1 MLKPRGAFLFST
13 HSQVSG
19 ASEGRGE
26 KKARRKRS
34 QEARG
39 RGQGKRGAFSSSS
52 HNTRT
57 LYSFILQEERR
68 LRAEARE
75 AERIK
80 EESERRRMEQE
91 RAELRARRLMERE
104 GLLRRFVVHC
114 AISLRGSHLPFHSDR
129 LHVMKSSGSGS
140 GSGACSP
147 ALHVETAFGGT
158 DSGNHAECHAVTP
171 DRVTAIQ
178 NGDPVVK
185 KAKLSIQDSSS
196 TPGGECAPLSAP
208 ADIKKVVPTPG
219 DLLALAIEI
228 KREHPGWGVKRFHL
242 QMLERHPDW
251 AITEHRVNK
260 LLHEN
265 GLANV
270 RTPCSAAKT
279 FTDANQPLTEQQE
292 QAGAAV
298 ADIHFDILSLPQ
310 THNSSPE
317 ILQSASCP
325 SFPNAGPTAQQFADM
340 VDLDKLFK
348 PVTGASACTAAH
360 TSNTHCS
367 DIAAAEDLG
376 NGFAAAAAPA
386 NTLHSLSD

>member
-1 MLKPRGAFLFST
+1 M
-13 HSQVSG
+13 
-19 ASEGRGE
+19 
-26 KKARRKRS
+26 
-34 QEARG
+34 
-39 RGQGKRGAFSSSS
+39 
-52 HNTRT
+52 RT
-57 LYSFILQEERR
+57 FDSFILQEERR

-104 GLLRRFVVHC
+104 GLLRRFVVHR
-114 AISLRGSHLPFHSDR
+114 AISLRGSHLPFLSDR

-140 GSGACSP
+140 GSETCSP
-147 ALHVETAFGGT
+147 ALHVEAAFGGS
-158 DSGNHAECHAVTP
+158 DSGNDAECHTVTSDSITAV
-171 DRVTAIQ
+171 Q

-185 KAKLSIQDSSS
+185 KAKISIQDSSS
-196 TPGGECAPLSAP
+196 TPGGECAPSSAP
-208 ADIKKVVPTPG
+208 AEIKKVVPTPG

-228 KREHPGWGVKRFHL
+228 KREHPGWGVKRVHL
-242 QMLERHPDW
+242 QMLEKHPDW

-260 LLHEN
+260 FLHEN

-279 FTDANQPLTEQQE
+279 DANQPPTEQHE
-292 QAGAAV
+292 QAGVAV

-310 THNSSPE
+310 THNSSLE
-317 ILQSASCP
+317 ILDSASSP
-325 SFPNAGPTAQQFADM
+325 SSPNAGPPQQFADI

-348 PVTGASACTAAH
+348 PVTGQRACSAAH
-360 TSNTHCS
+360 ALHSTDSS
-367 DIAAAEDLG
+367 AIAAAEFSESNDLG

-386 NTLHSLSD
+386 NALDSPAAFSNSLSESFTP